1 MSGRSPRSWPTEHGV
16 ACYAAL
22 HNAVTEHWVSTEPVT
37 RTRGQIMADTLV
49 ERLTGRD
56 PAEPVQIEVHVLV
69 PVESLLDPHAPLPA
83 EIPGYGPTDL
93 LDRAACTSWRRLV
106 TTDGIVIGGDSR
118 RRAFGG
124 VLADL
129 IRSRDRGHCTEPGC
143 DAPIEH
149 LDHVRRHSRGG
160 RTTLANGRGTCAFHN
175 LVRELVREQP
185 GWAIETHPGT
195 RTTITPTGRRY
206 TLRL

>member
-1 MSGRSPRSWPTEHGV
+1 
-16 ACYAAL
+16 
-22 HNAVTEHWVSTEPVT
+22 
-37 RTRGQIMADTLV
+37 
-49 ERLTGRD
+49 
-56 PAEPVQIEVHVLV
+56 VQIEIHVLL
-69 PVESLLDPHAPLPA
+69 PVESLLDRHAPLPA
-83 EIPGYGPTDL
+83 EISGYGPTDL
-93 LDRAACTSWRRLV
+93 LDRAACTSCWWLV

-143 DAPIEH
+143 DAPVEH
-149 LDHVRRHSRGG
+149 LDHIRQHSRGG
-160 RTTLANGRGTCAFHN
+160 PTTLANGRDTCAFHN
-175 LVRELVREQP
+175 LVREQP